1 MNRLRFQA
9 FSAFLPPLLCFAFA
23 IALQIQITLFKTP
36 DYLGLRINLGD
47 LLVPFAGL
55 GILYTLLR
63 GQSLWPQWTIKHL
76 YIWLGG
82 LTLVLLAAL
91 VHTHFTYGEI
101 SRWAFVNKFG
111 GWFVLVAL
119 LGTGGW
125 LGTNAAQ
132 KHLELFLKTFLYFG
146 LLVIALEIFVMVG
159 QAYWQN
165 SFIGYSTYTRYPIYG
180 YMVNRNAF
188 AVLYLAIFA
197 LSTCLY
203 VTGSTLLKR
212 WYHPAFYFL
221 MPFFMTFNGS
231 RALIITLC
239 LALAAF
245 AILNLRQPKKIGV
258 LLLSFGLGAL
268 LLVAIFHDKK
278 DEIFMLNGRQLNF
291 VDHLGSVI
299 EDEETPFG
307 VYDPSKIA
315 YPGDSMRLT
324 ILADAKEM
332 LAMRPVTGSG
342 LGSMLLFQK
351 EKHGQMIN
359 LIDCTPL
366 WLLVETGLIGLLA
379 FGAFYIQ
386 SARALFSQW
395 RQDEGF
401 IKSFRAGI
409 IATMLCFTVMSLF
422 HEMLYTRFVWVLL
435 GLGLTMGIKKR
446 QNV

>member
-1 MNRLRFQA
+1 MNRLRLQA
-9 FSAFLPPLLCFAFA
+9 FSGLLPPLLCFAFA

-47 LLVPFAGL
+47 LLVPFAGMA
-55 GILYTLLR
+55 ILYTLLR
-63 GQSLWPQWTIKHL
+63 GQSLWPQWSIKHL

-82 LTLVLLAAL
+82 LTLLLLAAL
-91 VHTHFTYGEI
+91 IHTNFTYGEI

-111 GWFVLVAL
+111 GWFVLMAL

-125 LGTNAAQ
+125 LGTNATQ

-146 LLVIALEIFVMVG
+146 LLVIALEIFVVVG
-159 QAYWQN
+159 QVYWQN
-165 SFIGYSTYTRYPIYG
+165 NFIGMYTYTRYPIYG

-203 VTGSTLLKR
+203 FAGSTLLKR
-212 WYHPAFYFL
+212 WYYYAFYFL

-239 LALAAF
+239 IALAAF
-245 AILNLRQPKKIGV
+245 TILNIRQPKKISV
-258 LLLSFGLGAL
+258 LLLSFALGAL
-268 LLVAIFHDKK
+268 LLVGIFHDKK
-278 DEIFMLNGRQLNF
+278 DEIFMLNGQQLNF
-291 VDHLGSVI
+291 VDHVGGII

-307 VYDPSKIA
+307 TYDPSKIA

-332 LAMRPVTGSG
+332 LALRPVTGSG

-379 FGAFYIQ
+379 FGAFYVQ
-386 SARALFSQW
+386 SARALFAQW
-395 RQDEGF
+395 KEDEGF
-401 IKSFRAGI
+401 IRSFRTGI
-409 IATMLCFTVMSLF
+409 IATMLCFTAMSLF

-435 GLGLTMGIKKR
+435 GLGLTIGIRKR